1 MRLLILSL
9 CGLLSL
15 MSLSAQTGIL
25 SGRIVD
31 EATLPLAGAT
41 VTVDGVRGTTSDID
55 GYYAIVNLPAGTH
68 KLNISFIG
76 FEKVEK
82 DITIKA
88 GETTVQNFELNPGI
102 NLSAVVITSQLR
114 GQARALSNQRS
125 RYNVTNI
132 IAADQIGRFPD
143 ANIGDALKRVPGI
156 SVQYDQGEARF
167 GSIRGTAPQLNAVTI
182 NGERIPSAEAE

>member
-1 MRLLILSL
+1 MRYLVLSL
-9 CGLLSL
+9 CSLLSV

-41 VTVDGVRGTTSDID
+41 IIVDGVRGTTSDAD
-55 GYYAIVNLPAGTH
+55 GYYGIVNLPAGQH
-68 KLNISFIG
+68 KLTISFIG
-76 FEKVEK
+76 FEKVDT

-88 GETTVQNFELNPGI
+88 GETTVKNFSLEPGI
-102 NLSAVVITSQLR
+102 NLSEVVITSQLR

-125 RYNVTNI
+125 RYNITNV

-156 SVQYDQGEARF
+156 S
-167 GSIRGTAPQLNAVTI
+167 
-182 NGERIPSAEAE
+182 